1 MRKVIWLAFAI
12 FLGLTDAMAQQVS
25 DLRISVFGGG
35 SVLAANRT
43 FSIDGDL
50 LNTKYET
57 GPRFGFRG
65 TGSLSDRISVE
76 GSYSLGRNNLRVT
89 NVTAIPVMRLFETK
103 THQFSGN
110 ALYYLT
116 GLGENW
122 KPFVTAGLGITRFS
136 PTQEATAFAG
146 VRFLDDSAT
155 IQPSNKFGVNFGGG
169 AEYQFGVSSFGL
181 RADFRDHIMGVP
193 RFSLPQAPTG
203 PDGVFYPVSGQA
215 NNLEFSAGLV
225 FYIP

>member
-12 FLGLTDAMAQQVS
+12 CVGLTDAMARQVS
-25 DLRISVFGGG
+25 DMRISVFGGG

-43 FSIDGDL
+43 FNVDGDL
-50 LNTKYET
+50 FNTKYET

-89 NVTAIPVMRLFETK
+89 NVRPIPVMRLFETK
-103 THQFSGN
+103 THQFTGN
-110 ALYYLT
+110 AMYYLS

-146 VRFLDDSAT
+146 VRFLDDPAT
-155 IQPSNKFGVNFGGG
+155 IHHP
-169 AEYQFGVSSFGL
+169 AEQ
-181 RADFRDHIMGVP
+181 
-193 RFSLPQAPTG
+193 
-203 PDGVFYPVSGQA
+203 
-215 NNLEFSAGLV
+215 
-225 FYIP
+225 